1 MSTAF
6 TMDRMSNLPPSSRY
20 LQRAGEAVD
29 DAERE
34 SLTKRVSDAF
44 ADGRLDADA
53 YRQSMDVIYA
63 AKTLGELVPVVEQ
76 LPAAAVNT
84 PAIVG
89 EGNLPAGQVGEIRT
103 PVRVGWVAFGAIA
116 GAATLLAIV
125 AILLLWL
132 V

>member
-1 MSTAF
+1 M
-6 TMDRMSNLPPSSRY
+6 
-20 LQRAGEAVD
+20 
-29 DAERE
+29 
-34 SLTKRVSDAF
+34 TKRVSDAF
-44 ADGRLDADA
+44 ADGRLDTDA

-103 PVRVGWVAFGAIA
+103 PARVGWVAFGAIA

>member
-1 MSTAF
+1 
-6 TMDRMSNLPPSSRY
+6 MSNLPPSSRY
-20 LQRAGEAVD
+20 LQRADEAVEET
-29 DAERE
+29 ERE
-34 SLTKRVSDAF
+34 ALAQRVSDAY
-44 ADGRLDADA
+44 ADGRLEVES

-103 PVRVGWVAFGAIA
+103 PARVGWVAFGAIA

>member
-1 MSTAF
+1 
-6 TMDRMSNLPPSSRY
+6 
-20 LQRAGEAVD
+20 
-29 DAERE
+29 
-34 SLTKRVSDAF
+34 
-44 ADGRLDADA
+44 
-53 YRQSMDVIYA
+53 MDVIYA

-89 EGNLPAGQVGEIRT
+89 EGKLPAGQVGEIRT
-103 PVRVGWVAFGAIA
+103 PARVGWVAFGAIA